1 MAIPFLNHITLNQ
14 NEARDFGMHL
24 TEAGD
29 IGSPVAGQLIFD
41 NGTGQDVMKYYD
53 GSAWITVGSDNYV
66 DGASFASNTLTLTR
80 TGTLSDLTV
89 DLSSLNTSF
98 TLDGDN
104 GTPQTISSGNT
115 LTISG
120 GPVIVTTVAATD
132 ELVVKHDV
140 VSRTNTTSTASPAF
154 GATFTAIDSVTSST
168 EGHITGVNTKTVT
181 LPTPTAPSDAQ
192 ITIEAGTYLSLG
204 TGQDGIFTLN
214 QSGAET
220 ITLDHDSTSRTNNT
234 SSASPNH
241 GASFTAIDSITTN
254 ATGHVTAVNTKTV
267 TLPAD
272 NNTDTLQSIAA
283 DTSNNDRFITT
294 VASASGAQTGFSHS
308 TLKYNPST
316 ETLSVTNLI
325 VSGTSTTIN
334 TETINLADNIITL
347 NSNYSGSTPTENAG
361 IEVERGT
368 LDNVQLNWDE
378 SDDDWEFTAYD
389 HQTTPAL
396 TTYKI
401 PRTYSTTVGGST
413 SIAVNHYLGTRNVIV
428 QLFDTSSYETVY
440 ADVVRTNTNTVTLTF
455 ASAPSAGD
463 ITVLISTAGA

>member
-24 TEAGD
+24 TEASD

-53 GSAWITVGSDNYV
+53 GSGWITVGSDNYV
-66 DGASFASNTLTLTR
+66 DSATLDGTTLTLGR

-89 DLSSLNTSF
+89 DLSSLDEIVNDNTI
-98 TLDGDN
+98 
-104 GTPQTISSGNT
+104 TIS
-115 LTISG
+115 
-120 GPVIVTTVAATD
+120 
-132 ELVVKHDV
+132 
-140 VSRTNTTSTASPAF
+140 
-154 GATFTAIDSVTSST
+154 
-168 EGHITGVNTKTVT
+168 
-181 LPTPTAPSDAQ
+181 
-192 ITIEAGTYLSLG
+192 AGTYLSG
-204 TGQDGIFTLN
+204 GGDFTLN
-214 QSGAET
+214 QNVDET
-220 ITLDHDSTSRTNNT
+220 LTINHDTTSRTNNT

-267 TLPAD
+267 TLPED

-389 HQTTPAL
+389 HQGTPAL
-396 TTYKI
+396 QTYKI
-401 PRTYSTTVGGST
+401 PKTYSTTVGGST

>member
-24 TEAGD
+24 TEASD

-53 GSAWITVGSDNYV
+53 GSGWIAVGSDNYV
-66 DGASFASNTLTLTR
+66 DSATLDGTTLTLGR

-89 DLSSLNTSF
+89 DLSSLDEIVNDNTI
-98 TLDGDN
+98 
-104 GTPQTISSGNT
+104 TIS
-115 LTISG
+115 
-120 GPVIVTTVAATD
+120 
-132 ELVVKHDV
+132 
-140 VSRTNTTSTASPAF
+140 
-154 GATFTAIDSVTSST
+154 
-168 EGHITGVNTKTVT
+168 
-181 LPTPTAPSDAQ
+181 
-192 ITIEAGTYLSLG
+192 AGTYLSG
-204 TGQDGIFTLN
+204 GGDFTLN
-214 QSGAET
+214 QSTDET
-220 ITLDHDSTSRTNNT
+220 LTINHDTTSRTNNT

-267 TLPAD
+267 TLPED

-389 HQTTPAL
+389 HQGTPAL
-396 TTYKI
+396 QTYKI

-440 ADVVRTNTNTVTLTF
+440 ADVARTNTNTVTLTF